1 MKQILQSL
9 SSGDIAVE
17 DIPAP
22 QVTKGTLLIE
32 THKTLISAGT
42 ERMLL
47 DFGKAGMIGKVKQ
60 QPDKVKEVLEKVKTD
75 GVLTTM
81 EAVKSKL
88 DQPIPLGYCNVGRV
102 LQVGEGVDGFQVGDR
117 VLSNGAH
124 AEVVRVPQ
132 NLCVK
137 VPEAV
142 ADEQAAFTVLGA
154 IGLQG
159 IRLVQPTLGE
169 CVVVQGLGII
179 GLMTV
184 QLLIAH
190 GCRVLGAD
198 YDTQKCEL
206 AKSFGADVVD
216 LSAGEDLQDRA
227 DAFSRGRGVDA
238 VLITAS
244 SKSDDIVHQAAT
256 TSRKR
261 GRIVLV
267 GVVGLNLR
275 RDDFYEK
282 ELSFQVSC
290 SYGAGRY
297 DPNYE
302 DKGQDYPV
310 GYVRWTE
317 GRNFEAVLDM
327 LATGKLD
334 VKPLISQHF
343 KIEQAQQAYQALG
356 DTQNLGL
363 ILDYDVDQTNAK
375 QDRLVA
381 LNNEASYEPT
391 ASSTEPVIA
400 FIGAGNYA
408 SRMLMPTFKKLGGQL
423 DTVVSSQGIS
433 GVIHGKKQ
441 NFQRAGTDFK
451 SVINDKKINTIVIAT
466 RHNMHAGQTLD
477 ALKAGKHVFVEKPLC
492 INQAQLNEI
501 KGFFESVEYKNLQQ
515 KPHLMVGFNRRFAPF
530 TQMIKQELDKSSNPK
545 CFIYTVNAGKLPD
558 DHWHYD
564 LDVGGGRLISEGCHF
579 IDLISF
585 LTSATLVNKQI
596 IGVADQFKDKISI
609 NLEYSDGSIGTVHY
623 LANGSKAFPKERLD
637 VFADGKVFQNDNYK
651 KLKIYGKSSLK
662 GKRLLKPDKGQ
673 SNCVQAFINSI
684 KQGGAPPIHLRELIE
699 VSQACIELSNRLGN
713 GTKDDL

>member
-88 DQPIPLGYCNVGRV
+88 DQPIPLGYCNVGHV
-102 LQVGEGVDGFQVGDR
+102 LQVGEGVEGFQVGDR

-124 AEVVRVPQ
+124 AEIVRVPQ

-206 AKSFGADVVD
+206 AKSFGAEAVD

-256 TSRKR
+256 ISRKR

-363 ILDYDVDQTNAK
+363 ILDYDADQANAK

-381 LNNEASYEPT
+381 LNNEASHEPS
-391 ASSTEPVIA
+391 ASSAEQVIA

-408 SRMLMPTFKKLGGQL
+408 SRTLMPAFKSAGASLSSVI
-423 DTVVSSQGIS
+423 TSQGVS

-441 NFQRAGTDFK
+441 GFTKAGTDFETALQDT
-451 SVINDKKINTIVIAT
+451 STNTVVIAT
-466 RHNMHAGQTLD
+466 QHHLHAEQAIK
-477 ALKAGKHVFVEKPLC
+477 ALEYGKHVFIEKPLC
-492 INQAQLNEI
+492 MTLDELWSIEKAYEQANQQHSTL
-501 KGFFESVEYKNLQQ
+501 
-515 KPHLMVGFNRRFAPF
+515 LMVGFNRRFAPLIAMLKQRLVS
-530 TQMIKQELDKSSNPK
+530 TQSPKS
-545 CFIYTVNAGKLPD
+545 FVMTVNAGYISA
-558 DHWHYD
+558 DHWTQD
-564 LDVGGGRLISEGCHF
+564 PEIGGGRIIGEACHF
-579 IDLISF
+579 IDL
-585 LTSATLVNKQI
+585 LRYLAGSAIVNYYAMPMKRDHQTVSDVVSI
-596 IGVADQFKDKISI
+596 QLQFA
-609 NLEYSDGSIGTVHY
+609 DGSVGAVHY
-623 LANGSKAFPKERLD
+623 FANGHKSLSKERLE
-637 VFADGKVFQNDNYK
+637 VFCGGKVLQLDNFR
-651 KLKIYGKSSLK
+651 SLK
-662 GKRLLKPDKGQ
+662 GFGWPGFKSKKYWRQDKGQ
-673 SNCVQAFINSI
+673 KACAKAFAEAIRQGQSAPISFEQI
-684 KQGGAPPIHLRELIE
+684 KE
-699 VSQACIELSNRLGN
+699 VSQVTINLANQVHY
-713 GTKDDL
+713 D